1 MTPINED
8 SEFLSESPLDSA
20 SDVLDSAISAQDGSE
35 AKSLAEERAERS
47 VKVL

>member
-8 SEFLSESPLDSA
+8 SEFLSESLLDSA
-20 SDVLDSAISAQDGSE
+20 SDVLDSAISAQGAQGGS
-35 AKSLAEERAERS
+35 EERAERS